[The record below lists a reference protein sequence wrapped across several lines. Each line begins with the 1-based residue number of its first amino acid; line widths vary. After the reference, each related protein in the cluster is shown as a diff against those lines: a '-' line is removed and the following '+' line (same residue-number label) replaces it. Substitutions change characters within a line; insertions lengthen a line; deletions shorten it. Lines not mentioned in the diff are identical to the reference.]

1 MRHHNSVHVRWAD
14 LDAFGH
20 INNAVYLTYVQ
31 EARADM
37 TWYSRQ
43 TRGLTPLF
51 KDMVVARAELDFV
64 EAIYVGG
71 VELDVAIWVERI
83 GNASFVLSYEM
94 SRNGVLH
101 ARAKTVQVAVSMETF
116 KSRPI
121 NEVEREFLNEYFEE
135 TPLSK

>member
-43 TRGLTPLF
+43 ARGLTPLF

-83 GNASFVLSYEM
+83 GNASFVLLYEM

>member
-43 TRGLTPLF
+43 ARGLTQLF

>member
-43 TRGLTPLF
+43 ARGLTPLF
-51 KDMVVARAELDFV
+51 KDMVVARA
-64 EAIYVGG
+64 
-71 VELDVAIWVERI
+71 ELDVAIWVERI

>member
-1 MRHHNSVHVRWAD
+1 
-14 LDAFGH
+14 
-20 INNAVYLTYVQ
+20 
-31 EARADM
+31 
-37 TWYSRQ
+37 
-43 TRGLTPLF
+43 
-51 KDMVVARAELDFV
+51 MVVARAELDFV

>member
-37 TWYSRQ
+37 TWYLRQ
-43 TRGLTPLF
+43 ARGLTPLF